1 MVGPEVVR
9 TVLAEHLPAVA
20 ARSVEPLGAG
30 LDNVAFLVDG
40 ELVVRFATGADP
52 ERVVREAGVLELV
65 ARRSP
70 VPVPR
75 PVLTVAERGCLAYP
89 LLPGVPLLDVPPAV
103 RAALRLPVAAALGG
117 LLAVLHAVPREEV
130 APLVE
135 VDDTAPGLWL
145 REAAGSWEAVAAR
158 VPMRHH
164 RAVEALLLA
173 APPPQASPEAVFS
186 HNDLGVEHVLV
197 DPASGAVT
205 GVIDWADAA
214 ITDPA
219 LDLGLVLRD
228 LGADGLDAALA
239 HYPSGGADVPG
250 LRERAA
256 FYARC
261 RLLEDL
267 EHGIETGR
275 RAYVAGAMEAM
286 ARLFPG

>member
-1 MVGPEVVR
+1 VVTPVVVR
-9 TVLAEHLPAVA
+9 SVLAEHLPAVA

-30 LDNVAFLVDG
+30 LDHLAFLVDG
-40 ELVVRFATGADP
+40 ELVVRFAADAAS
-52 ERVVREAGVLELV
+52 VVREAGVLELV

-75 PVLTVAERGCLAYP
+75 PVLTVPERGCLAYP
-89 LLPGVPLLDVPPAV
+89 LLPGVPLLDVPPAD
-103 RAALRLPVAAALGG
+103 RAAYRLPVAAALGG
-117 LLAVLHAVPREEV
+117 LLTVLHAVPREEV
-130 APLVE
+130 APLAE
-135 VDDTAPGLWL
+135 VDDTAPGAWL
-145 REAAGSWEAVAAR
+145 REAAESWEAVAGR

-173 APPPQASPEAVFS
+173 APPPEPPRDAVFS

-197 DPASGAVT
+197 DPATGAVT

-214 ITDPA
+214 IADPA
-219 LDLGLVLRD
+219 LDFGLVLRD

-239 HYPSGGADVPG
+239 HYPSGGADAAG

-267 EHGIETGR
+267 EYGIETGR

-286 ARLFPG
+286 ARLFPE